1 MTRLALRTAYRLG
14 GKTFAIR
21 QRWPSRNKAAS
32 GPSRLSQYWDGV
44 LMVEMTRGSPR
55 DGRSTRPNERTT
67 QPFWTSTCFGRDCME
82 SLVSVLVL
90 AASFGF
96 ALLLARAFLES
107 VVRLSRL
114 GEDVD
119 RNLVPG
125 NSARRRSGRRR
136 CLWSDCDIEG
146 VYADDLGADALASAR
161 GRFPYGL

>member
-1 MTRLALRTAYRLG
+1 
-14 GKTFAIR
+14 
-21 QRWPSRNKAAS
+21 
-32 GPSRLSQYWDGV
+32 
-44 LMVEMTRGSPR
+44 
-55 DGRSTRPNERTT
+55 
-67 QPFWTSTCFGRDCME
+67 ME
-82 SLVSVLVL
+82 YLVSVLVL

-119 RNLVPG
+119 RTSFHG
-125 NSARRRSGRRR
+125 TARRRPGRHR
-136 CLWSDCDIEG
+136 CLWSDCVIEG